1 MQDSLEHFFQGQ
13 SSGHKLLQ
21 LLFTWECLDSS
32 LTFEGQFCWMCESW
46 LTGFF
51 PFNTLNVSVNC
62 LLAFKISNEKFAD
75 FLFEDL
81 FYVITSFSLAALE
94 IYFSLSFESLIIMCL
109 GVGLFIFILLGIH
122 WVCWMFTCIPFFTFG
137 TILAITSS
145 NILSASFSFL
155 LLGLPQYIS
164 WSFWWCPIGLLG
176 SACIFCFC
184 FF

>member
-109 GVGLFIFILLGIH
+109 GVGLWVHLVWDSLASWT
-122 WVCWMFTCIPFFTFG
+122 WVCFLSKLGKFSTIISSIRFYVPFS
-137 TILAITSS
+137 ISS
-145 NILSASFSFL
+145 PSGN
-155 LLGLPQYIS
+155 P
-164 WSFWWCPIGLLG
+164 
-176 SACIFCFC
+176 
-184 FF
+184 